1 MNKKKWILALV
12 LVIIGLPLAL
22 YGWHLETNIGTE
34 KNTIIYIVI
43 GGGMVIAAV
52 AGVVQAL
59 FDDIVAWFN
68 KK

>member
-1 MNKKKWILALV
+1 MNKKKLILAIV
-12 LVIIGLPLAL
+12 LIIIGLPLAL
-22 YGWHLETNIGTE
+22 YGWHLETTIGTE
-34 KNTIIYIVI
+34 KNTILYIVI

>member
-1 MNKKKWILALV
+1 MNKKKWILALI

-22 YGWHLETNIGTE
+22 YGWHLETTIGTE
-34 KNTIIYIVI
+34 KNTILLLVI
-43 GGGMVIAAV
+43 GGGMVLVAV

-59 FDDIVAWFN
+59 FDDLVAWFH

>member
-34 KNTIIYIVI
+34 NNTIIYIVI